1 MWYGPIEAFAA
12 MAAFFFLYW
21 MYGWRGGPM
30 AQDGN
35 IYAMATAMTFGAIV
49 LVQVGNVFASRTD
62 RMSILKKGFFTN
74 RLIIIGIVVEL
85 ALLGILLYVPFF
97 NKVFNTAPI
106 GLVEWGFLIIW
117 APLILIL
124 DEIRKMI
131 LRNRD
136 KKKFNMVIESARR

>member
-1 MWYGPIEAFAA
+1 
-12 MAAFFFLYW
+12 
-21 MYGWRGGPM
+21 
-30 AQDGN
+30 
-35 IYAMATAMTFGAIV
+35 
-49 LVQVGNVFASRTD
+49 
-62 RMSILKKGFFTN
+62 MSILKKGFFTN

-85 ALLGILLYVPFF
+85 ALLAILLYVPFF

-117 APLILIL
+117 APIILIL

>member
-1 MWYGPIEAFAA
+1 
-12 MAAFFFLYW
+12 
-21 MYGWRGGPM
+21 M

-62 RMSILKKGFFTN
+62 RMSIIKKGFLTN
-74 RLIIIGIVVEL
+74 RLIVTGIIVEL
-85 ALLGILLYVPFF
+85 VLLALLLYVPVL

-106 GLVEWGFLIIW
+106 GLKEWGFLLIW

-136 KKKFNMVIESARR
+136 KKKFNMVIESTRR